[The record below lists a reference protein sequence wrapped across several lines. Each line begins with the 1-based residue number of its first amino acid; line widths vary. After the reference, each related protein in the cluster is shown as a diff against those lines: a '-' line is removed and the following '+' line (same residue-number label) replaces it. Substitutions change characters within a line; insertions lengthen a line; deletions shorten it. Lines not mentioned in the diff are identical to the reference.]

1 MVVIIMGPG
10 TVVEIE
16 YYDFKSSV
24 VFLKLFLL
32 VLLQYIEPININH

>member
-10 TVVEIE
+10 LVVEIE

-24 VFLKLFLL
+24 FLNYF
-32 VLLQYIEPININH
+32 Y